1 MAHRKVVALLAAATC
16 VIGAVG
22 CGSSSDG
29 DSERGGGGS
38 SSKATIALVVGNA
51 NDAFYQKVIEGAK
64 GEAERLGVELL
75 AQGPTRFAV
84 PEQVAVVD
92 ALLAKN
98 PDALAIS
105 PVDPTALTAPLRKWA
120 DADKPI
126 VTFDSTVADPPFELA
141 SQISSQ
147 NVEGGAMAADEM
159 ARLLGDRGK
168 VAIIDLNTA
177 NKVLTDRKDGF
188 EAQLKAK
195 HPGVEVIDTQLTGD
209 DFARATTI
217 AQTLITKNPDLDGI
231 FCTFEFAATF
241 AAKAIAD
248 ADAQE
253 RVTLIGYEAG
263 PKQIDYIRKG
273 VIKAA
278 VAQQPAEEGK
288 LAVQMANAAATGD
301 TAALR
306 PVIRLPNVLIT
317 QENVDSMVRY
327 HYEAPR

>member
-1 MAHRKVVALLAAATC
+1 MAHRKMVGLAAAAAFA
-16 VIGAVG
+16 IGVTG
-22 CGSSSDG
+22 C
-29 DSERGGGGS
+29 GGS
-38 SSKATIALVVGNA
+38 SSSDDGGGGDSASRKTIALVVGNA
-51 NDAFYQKVIEGAK
+51 NDAFYQKVVEGAK
-64 GEAERLGVELL
+64 AEAARLGVELL

-92 ALLAKN
+92 ALFAKS

-105 PVDPTALTAPLRKWA
+105 PVDPTALAAPLRKWA
-120 DADKPI
+120 NADKPI
-126 VTFDSTVADPPFELA
+126 VTFDSTLSNPPFELA

-217 AQTLITKNPDLDGI
+217 AQTLMTKNPDLDGI
-231 FCTFEFAATF
+231 FCTFEFAAVF
-241 AAKAIAD
+241 AAKAVAD
-248 ADAQE
+248 AKAED

-288 LAVQMANAAATGD
+288 LAVQMANAAAAGD
-301 TAALR
+301 DTVLR
-306 PVIRLPNVLIT
+306 PVVRLPNVLIT
-317 QENVDSMVRY
+317 HDNVDRMQQY
-327 HYEAPR
+327 HYQAPR